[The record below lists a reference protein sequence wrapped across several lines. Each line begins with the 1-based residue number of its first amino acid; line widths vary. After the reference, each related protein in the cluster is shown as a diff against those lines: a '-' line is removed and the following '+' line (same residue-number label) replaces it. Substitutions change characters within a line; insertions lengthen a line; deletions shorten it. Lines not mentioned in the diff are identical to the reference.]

1 MRTPALRC
9 LPRILLVN
17 SRAEKQCYKAVQDSP
32 SPTKLYSLPLL
43 CILSAVRSF
52 RFSCCFQTSG
62 SRPGQPSQVHPQL
75 GGKLFCEESDFCSH
89 ICSDLTGAGRDPE
102 RSWALRV
109 FFRLIERRGLGR
121 PQGRDLTEKETGPR
135 TPSLLGHQGRWV
147 LTTPPR
153 YLVAPPPDSSLRP
166 LPPSR
171 ESGAA
176 D

>member
-147 LTTPPR
+147 LTTPPC